1 MQASGKGYSRQSVSF
16 VCCVPICDNQNP
28 CVQKKVTLPPE
39 NKTEKQVREEFLL
52 FTEAASTF
60 AIAISISLRNDE
72 LMMGPMIVSTD
83 PPPTAK
89 SEAYNQLVN

>member
-1 MQASGKGYSRQSVSF
+1 MCLEEEGNSV
-16 VCCVPICDNQNP
+16 
-28 CVQKKVTLPPE
+28 PPE
-39 NKTEKQVREEFLL
+39 NKTGKQVREEFLL

-72 LMMGPMIVSTD
+72 LMTGPVVVPID

-89 SEAYNQLVN
+89 SEAYNQVAN